1 MNLKKKTIL
10 KNNTLTEIPF
20 GYKYDNETNKLIID
34 EPQANI
40 VRAVIDLRIT
50 YLLEYIEVY
59 HLCINQKT
67 IDEIIADRIEEIYD
81 TLEDYNLEI
90 TNPFKNNNIIKLLE
104 QESKV
109 KNEIIKPLA
118 AINTKINFG
127 KKKKYEVV
135 AKKISRIIKLIEQ
148 RNDLIKKYD
157 FKKIANTIN
166 EYNDSLKN
174 KPVYSKTIEINKST
188 TSSSSHK
195 EIIDK
200 DTLEKAQMIYNQE
213 QSKNKDDIE
222 KE

>member
-59 HLCINQKT
+59 YLCINKKT

-81 TLEDYNLEI
+81 ILEDYNLEI
-90 TNPFKNNNIIKLLE
+90 TNPFENNNIIELLK

-109 KNEIIKPLA
+109 KNEIIKPLVS
-118 AINTKINFG
+118 INRKINFG
-127 KKKKYEVV
+127 KKIKYEVV
-135 AKKISRIIKLIEQ
+135 AKKISRIIKLVEQ

-157 FKKIANTIN
+157 FKKFADTIN

-174 KPVYSKTIEINKST
+174 KSAYSRTIEPNLSA
-188 TSSSSHK
+188 TSSSYHK

-200 DTLEKAQMIYNQE
+200 DTWEKAQMFYNQE
-213 QSKNKDDIE
+213 QGKNKDDIE

>member
-1 MNLKKKTIL
+1 MNLKKKTTL

-20 GYKYDNETNKLIID
+20 GYKYDNEMNKLIID

-40 VRAVIDLRIT
+40 VSAVIDLRIT

-59 HLCINQKT
+59 YLCINQKT

-81 TLEDYNLEI
+81 ILEDYNLEI
-90 TNPFKNNNIIKLLE
+90 TNPFENNNIIELLK

-118 AINTKINFG
+118 SINAKIYFG
-127 KKKKYEVV
+127 KKKKYEMV
-135 AKKISRIIKLIEQ
+135 AKKISRTIKLIEQ

-157 FKKIANTIN
+157 FKKFADTIN
-166 EYNDSLKN
+166 EYNVSLKN
-174 KPVYSKTIEINKST
+174 KSAYSRTIETNLSA
-188 TSSSSHK
+188 TSSSSHE
-195 EIIDK
+195 EIINK
-200 DTLEKAQMIYNQE
+200 DTWEKAQMIYNQE

>member
-1 MNLKKKTIL
+1 MNLKKKTTL

-40 VRAVIDLRIT
+40 VSAVIDLRIT

-59 HLCINQKT
+59 YLCINQKT

-81 TLEDYNLEI
+81 ILEDYNFEI
-90 TNPFKNNNIIKLLE
+90 TNPFENNNIIELLK

-118 AINTKINFG
+118 SINTKINFG

-157 FKKIANTIN
+157 FKKIADTIN
-166 EYNDSLKN
+166 EYNNSLKN
-174 KPVYSKTIEINKST
+174 KPVYSKTIEINKSAT
-188 TSSSSHK
+188 LNKSHK

-200 DTLEKAQMIYNQE
+200 DTWGKTQNLYNQN
-213 QSKNKDDIE
+213 QVMNKEDIE
-222 KE
+222 RE

>member
-40 VRAVIDLRIT
+40 VRAVIDLRTT

-59 HLCINQKT
+59 YLCINQKT
-67 IDEIIADRIEEIYD
+67 IDEIIADRIEEIYYI
-81 TLEDYNLEI
+81 LEDYNLEI
-90 TNPFKNNNIIKLLE
+90 TNPFKNNNIIELLK
-104 QESKV
+104 QESKI
-109 KNEIIKPLA
+109 KNEIIKPLTS
-118 AINTKINFG
+118 INTKINFG

-157 FKKIANTIN
+157 FKKIADTIN
-166 EYNDSLKN
+166 EYNESLN
-174 KPVYSKTIEINKST
+174 SKPTGIKMKENDNP
-188 TSSSSHK
+188 SSSNNYHK

-200 DTLEKAQMIYNQE
+200 ETWEKAQTKYN
-213 QSKNKDDIE
+213 KNDVLEEME
-222 KE
+222 K